1 MTTFIA
7 SRMGRL
13 RLPSLCLVSNR
24 QACGDKSLDD
34 VVSEAI
40 DGGAN
45 VIQLREK
52 DLPAAE
58 LFALAVRLR
67 EVTKNRAL
75 LLINDR
81 VDVAQAC
88 GADGV
93 QLPENGLPMSV
104 ARWVLGRHALIG
116 QSVHDV
122 EAAKRAEADGADMVI
137 VGPVYKTTSKPDA
150 KPVGTALVKE
160 VAEAVALPVIAIGGI
175 KPENAGEVIRAGAA
189 GVAVI
194 TAVCAADDPKA
205 AAKALSD
212 AMVEAWRERLE
223 ERAKASA

>member
-13 RLPSLCLVSNR
+13 RLPSLCLISDR
-24 QACGDKSLDD
+24 KLCGDKSLEE
-34 VVSEAI
+34 VISQAI

-45 VIQLREK
+45 VVQLREK
-52 DLPAAE
+52 DLPAAD
-58 LFALAVRLR
+58 LFTLGVRLR
-67 EVTKNRAL
+67 ELTKNRAL

-93 QLPENGLPMSV
+93 QLPESGLPTSV
-104 ARWVLGRHALIG
+104 ARWVLGRHALVG
-116 QSVHDV
+116 RSVHSV
-122 EAAKRAEADGADMVI
+122 EAARQAETDGADMVI
-137 VGPVYKTTSKPDA
+137 VGPVFETSSKPEA
-150 KPVGTALVKE
+150 PPVGTALVKE
-160 VAEAVALPVIAIGGI
+160 IAESVALPVIAIGGI

-194 TAVCAADDPKA
+194 SAVCGAGDPRA
-205 AAKALSD
+205 AAEALSQ
-212 AMVEAWRERLE
+212 AMGEAWRDRLM